1 MISNLRLYWDM
12 SENGL
17 YIVAYPPMDDYVK
30 RERDAA
36 RHNSPRSK
44 AVQRKPFGKCS
55 RHLHILKK
63 KTVWR
68 LCCHSSAL
76 RYFSNE
82 EEPWY
87 DPCHTH
93 SGYF

>member
-55 RHLHILKK
+55 RHLHIFKK
-63 KTVWR
+63 KNS
-68 LCCHSSAL
+68 LASLLPQFSASL
-76 RYFSNE
+76 LFK
-82 EEPWY
+82 
-87 DPCHTH
+87 
-93 SGYF
+93 